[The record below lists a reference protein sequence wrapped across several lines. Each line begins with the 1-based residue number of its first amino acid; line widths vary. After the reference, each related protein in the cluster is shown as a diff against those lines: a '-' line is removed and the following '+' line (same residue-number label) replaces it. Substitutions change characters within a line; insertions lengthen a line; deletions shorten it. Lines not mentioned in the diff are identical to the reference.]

1 MAAKRRLFLLHTSA
15 TLVPMFEQLC
25 KEKLPGAAVF
35 NMVDDSLIKDV
46 IAHNCLRPQT
56 ARRVTQLVAAAED
69 AGADFIMVTCS
80 SIGRAVET
88 AATLASVP
96 VLRVDRPMAEQ
107 AVATAKRVGVIA
119 TLPTTLDPTADLVR
133 RCAAEAGREIELT
146 ARLCAGAFDALMSG
160 DARRHDELVLA
171 ALEEL
176 QSQVDVI
183 ALAQASM
190 ARVVAAIPA
199 NRRRVPILAS
209 PPLAIDRLA
218 KLLAS
223 DSSPSLEGTG
233 ATEHGRQWRP
243 SAGR

>member
-1 MAAKRRLFLLHTSA
+1 MAKKRLFLLHTSA

-25 KEKLPGAAVF
+25 KAKLPDAAVF

-107 AVATAKRVGVIA
+107 AVATGRRIGVIA
-119 TLPTTLDPTADLVR
+119 TLRTTLEPTADLVQ
-133 RCAAEAGREIELT
+133 RCASETGCEVELT
-146 ARLCAGAFDALMSG
+146 ARLCDGAFEALMSG
-160 DARRHDELVLA
+160 SGQHHDELVLA
-171 ALEEL
+171 ALEAL
-176 QSQVDVI
+176 TTQVDVVC
-183 ALAQASM
+183 LAQASM
-190 ARVVAAIPA
+190 ARVANLIPDS
-199 NRRRVPILAS
+199 NRRVPILAS
-209 PPLAIDRLA
+209 PPLAVDHLARRLA
-218 KLLAS
+218 
-223 DSSPSLEGTG
+223 T
-233 ATEHGRQWRP
+233 
-243 SAGR
+243 

>member
-1 MAAKRRLFLLHTSA
+1 MSKPRLFLLHTSA

-46 IAHNCLRPQT
+46 IAHQCLRPQT

-69 AGADFIMVTCS
+69 AGADQVLVTCS

-88 AATLASVP
+88 AASLSRVP

-107 AVATAKRVGVIA
+107 AVATGRRVGVIA
-119 TLPTTLDPTADLVR
+119 TLRTTLEPTADLVQ

-146 ARLCAGAFDALMSG
+146 ARLCDGAFESLMGG
-160 DARRHDELVLA
+160 DAARHDELVLA
-171 ALEEL
+171 ALHEL

-190 ARVVAAIPA
+190 ARVA
-199 NRRRVPILAS
+199 NLLADDERRVHILAS
-209 PPLAIDRLA
+209 PPLAIDHLQRVFA
-218 KLLAS
+218 NSPTAS
-223 DSSPSLEGTG
+223 
-233 ATEHGRQWRP
+233 
-243 SAGR
+243 